1 MEGILNYYNII
12 NKSHSL
18 IHKKRIYGENK
29 MEIRVLKYFLTVA
42 REESITRAAEI
53 LHITQPTLSRQLM
66 QLEEELGVKLFIRG
80 KTKITLTDEGM
91 LLRRRAEE
99 IVDLA
104 DRTEREFSEQDNLIG
119 GEIFIGAGE
128 TNAMHILADLIKK
141 FNKDYPQVK
150 YNLYSGNADDI
161 KERIDKGLID
171 IGLLTEPVN
180 IEKYDFIRLP
190 HKETWGVLMQKDSA
204 LAKKE
209 YIKPEDLAHMPIIN
223 TKRSIVQNEI
233 QNWFGIH
240 YEKLNIIATY
250 NLIYNA
256 AVMVEEGLG
265 YAVCFDKLVN
275 INDETSLCFKPFYP
289 KLETGTVIVWKK
301 HQVFSTATAKLI
313 EKIKNALKA

>member
-1 MEGILNYYNII
+1 
-12 NKSHSL
+12 
-18 IHKKRIYGENK
+18 

-42 REESITRAAEI
+42 REESITKGAEI

-66 QLEEELGVKLFIRG
+66 QLEEELKVQLFIRG

-99 IVDLA
+99 ILDLVDK
-104 DRTEREFSEQDNLIG
+104 TEMEFSEQDDLIS

-128 TNAMHILADLIKK
+128 TNAMHVLANLIKK
-141 FNKDYPQVK
+141 FNKEYPQVK

-190 HKETWGVLMQKDSA
+190 NKETWGVLMQKDSP

-209 YIKPEDLAHMPIIN
+209 YIKSEDLANMPIIN

-233 QNWFGIH
+233 SNWFGVQ

-256 AVMVEEGLG
+256 AIMVEEGLG
-265 YAVCFDKLVN
+265 YAICFEKLVN
-275 INDETSLCFKPFYP
+275 INDETNLCFKPFYP

-301 HQVFSTATAKLI
+301 HQVFSTATAKFI
-313 EKIKNALKA
+313 EKIMNALKA

>member
-1 MEGILNYYNII
+1 
-12 NKSHSL
+12 
-18 IHKKRIYGENK
+18 
-29 MEIRVLKYFLTVA
+29 MEIRVLRYFLTVA
-42 REESITRAAEI
+42 REESITKAAEI

-66 QLEEELGVKLFIRG
+66 QLEEELRVQLFIRG
-80 KTKITLTDEGM
+80 KSKITITDEGM

-104 DRTEREFSEQDNLIG
+104 DRTEREFIGQDNLIG

-128 TNAMHILADLIKK
+128 THAMHVLAGMIKK
-141 FNKDYPQVK
+141 FNSEHPQVK

-190 HKETWGVLMQKDSA
+190 NKETWGVLMPKDSP
-204 LAKKE
+204 LAEKE
-209 YIKPEDLAHMPIIN
+209 YIKSEDLTNMSIIN

-233 QNWFGIH
+233 ENWFGAH

-256 AVMVEEGLG
+256 AIMVEEGLG
-265 YAVCFDKLVN
+265 YAICFDKLVN
-275 INDETSLCFKPFYP
+275 INEETNLCFKPFYP

-301 HQVFSTATAKLI
+301 HQVFSTATTKFI
-313 EKIKNALKA
+313 EQIINALKA